1 MYAKITFIKQ
11 NHFNLVQIFIY
22 SDFIQIDQLIVIRLI
37 VDQLIGIQLN
47 IDQLIVIQLTIDQ
60 LIVFQ
65 LTIDQ
70 LVSTCASIVNA
81 CAVAVVL
88 RTPPMYKVL
97 GLLMAE
103 LPKH

>member
-1 MYAKITFIKQ
+1 MI
-11 NHFNLVQIFIY
+11 V
-22 SDFIQIDQLIVIRLI
+22 IQLSIDQV
-37 VDQLIGIQLN
+37 
-47 IDQLIVIQLTIDQ
+47 IVIQLTIDQ
-60 LIVFQ
+60 LIVVQ

-70 LVSTCASIVNA
+70 LIVVQLTIDQLISTCASIVNA